1 MRLVVER
8 LCPSGSNNISN
19 DETQDIA
26 SLQPPYTF
34 FSMLLRSAL
43 WNTSILLALS
53 FSSCAQG
60 KKHSRLG
67 LEVAKEELQE
77 ALKKPPE
84 SASPIMQ
91 QPLPDSI
98 AAVRFAEPILFRT
111 YGKKP
116 IVDERPYEIYLID
129 KYWVLMGTLP
139 ENWDGGTFTIILDSR
154 DSRVI
159 ELTHGK

>member
-1 MRLVVER
+1 
-8 LCPSGSNNISN
+8 
-19 DETQDIA
+19 
-26 SLQPPYTF
+26 
-34 FSMLLRSAL
+34 MLLRSTL
-43 WNTSILLALS
+43 YYTLILLVLS

-77 ALKKPPE
+77 ALKRTPE
-84 SASPIMQ
+84 SVSPTMQ

-111 YGKKP
+111 YGKKH
-116 IVDERPYEIYLID
+116 IVDERPYEVYLID

-139 ENWDGGTFTIILDSR
+139 EDSMGGTFTIILDSR
-154 DSRVI
+154 TGQII